1 MNITNTPCVQLCFL
15 CIIRT
20 LTDAYSKSFQVSNLT
35 HISLIRQLEYKIEV
49 IICVQLIPGEGS
61 STNKHF
67 VGYAI
72 DVSHLATCVQLC
84 FLCIIRTLT
93 DAYSK
98 SFQVSNLTHISLIRQ
113 LEYKIEVIICVQLI
127 PGEGSSTNKHFVGY
141 AIDVSHLAEI
151 LIFGLHS
158 KKITFFGNS
167 FFTIHIC
174 QELFQTVIAIYTGH
188 LQCSG

>member
-1 MNITNTPCVQLCFL
+1 MQFCYFDYRNGQNHCNLTWSELNAVYNVIYLGSVKLMLHRGEENMWHVQLCFL

-35 HISLIRQLEYKIEV
+35 HISLIRQLEYKLEV
-49 IICVQLIPGEGS
+49 IICVQLIPG
-61 STNKHF
+61 
-67 VGYAI
+67 
-72 DVSHLATCVQLC
+72 D
-84 FLCIIRTLT
+84 
-93 DAYSK
+93 
-98 SFQVSNLTHISLIRQ
+98 
-113 LEYKIEVIICVQLI
+113 
-127 PGEGSSTNKHFVGY
+127 GSSTNKHFVGY

-174 QELFQTVIAIYTGH
+174 QELFQTVIAIHTGH
-188 LQCSG
+188 LQCSE

>member
-1 MNITNTPCVQLCFL
+1 MNITNTP
-15 CIIRT
+15 
-20 LTDAYSKSFQVSNLT
+20 
-35 HISLIRQLEYKIEV
+35 
-49 IICVQLIPGEGS
+49 
-61 STNKHF
+61 
-67 VGYAI
+67 
-72 DVSHLATCVQLC
+72 CVQLC

>member
-1 MNITNTPCVQLCFL
+1 MILSRSSAAGRLLKIIWQAGSFLGFVIVIDGFEVCQHSLLVLLLGATIEFWNMSRKSRQLLYPHLKLMGNTCVQLCYL
-15 CIIRT
+15 CIMRT

-35 HISLIRQLEYKIEV
+35 HISLIKQLEYKLEV
-49 IICVQLIPGEGS
+49 IICVQLVPGEGS

-72 DVSHLATCVQLC
+72 DV
-84 FLCIIRTLT
+84 
-93 DAYSK
+93 
-98 SFQVSNLTHISLIRQ
+98 N
-113 LEYKIEVIICVQLI
+113 
-127 PGEGSSTNKHFVGY
+127 
-141 AIDVSHLAEI
+141 HLAEI